1 MQDFNRVEN
10 TPNDVRKLR
19 KLEKDLQNKLNTCTG
34 LISLVPVSMYTLE
47 VMNLLAN
54 IMVKVLKEELGSAGV
69 ESK

>member
-1 MQDFNRVEN
+1 
-10 TPNDVRKLR
+10 
-19 KLEKDLQNKLNTCTG
+19 
-34 LISLVPVSMYTLE
+34 MYTLE